1 MSWEGGEGGRRPCKK
16 SLGRWW
22 WWWGDGHRSTLHPY
36 HALYSSSC
44 RGDQVRSADIHH
56 SLPRE
61 GHRGTQ
67 ATQAHTS
74 THKQCLSRTH
84 KLSIMNGATVGGREG
99 GSLCLRLYRA
109 GAFSGAWEVS
119 GGSRLDNCRPPHY
132 RLCSSPVCVVSALRC
147 RSDAWGFV
155 FVSCP

>member
-67 ATQAHTS
+67 ATQAQLVKNTQALNHAR
-74 THKQCLSRTH
+74 C
-84 KLSIMNGATVGGREG
+84 NGWGEGGRV
-99 GSLCLRLYRA
+99 SL
-109 GAFSGAWEVS
+109 
-119 GGSRLDNCRPPHY
+119 
-132 RLCSSPVCVVSALRC
+132 SP
-147 RSDAWGFV
+147 FV
-155 FVSCP
+155 QG